1 MDLEEAVEK
10 GLIEEIARDRKL
22 VEKELRESQRDL
34 QKAEKDFE
42 EGDYK
47 WSIVSAYY
55 SMFHMTKAVM
65 FEEGYREKGHLA
77 ILIFLDHLIMK
88 GELRGKYKN
97 YYKSAK
103 DSREGADY
111 SYVYSREKAEEILEY
126 AKEYNSKL
134 EKLAQS

>member
-65 FEEGYREKGHLA
+65 FEEG
-77 ILIFLDHLIMK
+77 
-88 GELRGKYKN
+88 
-97 YYKSAK
+97 
-103 DSREGADY
+103 
-111 SYVYSREKAEEILEY
+111 
-126 AKEYNSKL
+126 
-134 EKLAQS
+134 